1 MRRLVVISCALAAT
15 AGIAFAQTSG
25 GSNQQ
30 AQKQTTEQGGT
41 SSQKTDKGAIRSA
54 SPAASVR
61 MTFYTV
67 RPADMRVSEL
77 LGATVHN
84 LNNEEIGEVKDL
96 MLDDGKAVRGVI
108 ISVGGLLG
116 FGDRKIAVEPQS
128 LVVMEQDD
136 GTISVTLN
144 TNKEELQKA
153 PQVTDADLDRAG
165 ATAGS
170 GSPSSTSSG
179 QPSNQR

>member
-25 GSNQQ
+25 GSNQP

-108 ISVGGLLG
+108 ISVGGFLG
-116 FGDRKIAVEPQS
+116 IGDRKIAVEPQS
-128 LVVMEQDD
+128 LVVMEQND

-170 GSPSSTSSG
+170 RSPSSTSSG